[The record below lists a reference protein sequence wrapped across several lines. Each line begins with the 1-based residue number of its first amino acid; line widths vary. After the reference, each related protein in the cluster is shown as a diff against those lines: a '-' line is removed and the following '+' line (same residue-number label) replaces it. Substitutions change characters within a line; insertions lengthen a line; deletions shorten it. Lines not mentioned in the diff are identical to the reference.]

1 MTGEAKTL
9 APLLGP
15 IGGGFSALG
24 LVATAPSP
32 SGAGSAAAEA
42 SSSARTTSLL
52 PCGLPGTDAKP
63 TRPLPAAGTPAA
75 SMNREVADAMLV
87 LAMGWHARSRS
98 AADLLPPLASSR
110 WMESE

>member
-1 MTGEAKTL
+1 MTVEAKTL

-32 SGAGSAAAEA
+32 SAAGAA
-42 SSSARTTSLL
+42 SSSARATSLL
-52 PCGLPGTDAKP
+52 PCTLPGGDAKP
-63 TRPLPAAGTPAA
+63 TRAPLPAAAGTPAA

-98 AADLLPPLASSR
+98 AAASRELALDGER
-110 WMESE
+110 VSE